1 MSNVPVV
8 TAPAAKVK
16 EHKLSL
22 KEKVSYGFG
31 DFGNGFMFD
40 LGQIYLLKFFT
51 DVAGI
56 PAAFAGSIF
65 LVSKLFAAV
74 TDPIVGSAIDYR
86 KRSDPGVNS
95 GRIYYSEVLFLRS

>member
-1 MSNVPVV
+1 MNNVPVV
-8 TAPAAKVK
+8 TASPAEVK
-16 EHKLSL
+16 GYKLSL

-56 PAAFAGSIF
+56 PAAFAGSNF
-65 LVSKLFAAV
+65 
-74 TDPIVGSAIDYR
+74 
-86 KRSDPGVNS
+86 
-95 GRIYYSEVLFLRS
+95 